1 METVGTTT
9 TAGAHHL
16 LFVWS
21 TAGYELLERE
31 GLPPQPGTVVAEEGR
46 RFRVMKVAGS
56 PLPGDTRQCAFL
68 QPV

>member
-1 METVGTTT
+1 VETVETPGTS
-9 TAGAHHL
+9 HL

-21 TAGYELLERE
+21 TAGYELFERE
-31 GLPPQPGTVVAEEGR
+31 GAPPQPGLVVTEDGR

-56 PLPGDTRQCAFL
+56 PLPGDARQCAFL